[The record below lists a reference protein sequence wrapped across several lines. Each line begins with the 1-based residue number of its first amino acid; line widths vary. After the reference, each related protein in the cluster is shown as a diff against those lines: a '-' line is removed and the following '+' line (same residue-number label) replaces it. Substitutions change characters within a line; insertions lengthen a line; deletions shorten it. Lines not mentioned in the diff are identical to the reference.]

1 MNTVI
6 CDEDWLEQ
14 GRSMK
19 KKNVECGNL
28 IYGFVWIFFV
38 IMVIVL
44 LYKKGKPIFL
54 NYLKIPRSKSPWT
67 VAEMH

>member
-44 LYKKGKPIFL
+44 L
-54 NYLKIPRSKSPWT
+54 
-67 VAEMH
+67 